1 MTVLADTGVLVSAAD
16 SREPLHADCAE
27 LLRFHHRQMV
37 MSAPVVAET
46 SWMIESRLGP
56 QAEARFLG
64 LVTSGEIEVIDLAVA
79 DYLRCVELIETYAD
93 LGLGLVDASVVTIA
107 ERLSIATIATLNHR
121 DFSVVRPRHV
131 EAFELV
137 P

>member
-1 MTVLADTGVLVSAAD
+1 VTVLADTGVLVSAAD
-16 SREPLHADCAE
+16 SREPRHADCAE
-27 LLRFHHRQMV
+27 ALRSHHGQMA

-56 QAEARFLG
+56 KAEARFLR
-64 LVTSGEIEVIDLAVA
+64 LVTSGEIEVIDLSLA

>member
-16 SREPLHADCAE
+16 SREPRHADCAKV
-27 LLRFHHRQMV
+27 LRSHHGQMA

-56 QAEARFLG
+56 KAEARFLR
-64 LVTSGEIEVIDLAVA
+64 LVTSGEIEVIDLSLA